1 MDFAR
6 AIKERVS
13 MTDAAERYG
22 LQTNRSGFCCCPFH
36 GEKTPSMKIYGG
48 DRGFCCFGCG
58 EAGDVIDFVK
68 KMFSLTFQQA
78 IERIND
84 DFCLGLDI
92 GRTMTD
98 RERREA
104 ARADFERRKKV
115 EKERRMRQEADKR
128 YFDALNEWIRLDTQK
143 REFRPLQGE
152 TTLHPKFL
160 EALQHIGLAEYRL
173 EQAEIER
180 YITNVNK

>member
-6 AIKERVS
+6 AIKDRVS

-22 LQTNRSGFCCCPFH
+22 LQTNRAGFCCCPFH

-68 KMFSLTFQQA
+68 KMFGMTFQQA

-115 EKERRMRQEADKR
+115 EQESRMRQEADQR

-160 EALQHIGLAEYRL
+160 EALQYIGLAEYRL
-173 EQAEIER
+173 EQEEIER
-180 YITNVNK
+180 YINNVNK